1 MSSLFCRHNKF
12 TADCSICS
20 KGTVL
25 DRSRASERPR
35 ARSSGSRQPR
45 QQGAASRSFSGPHVQ
60 AGPYEREEDT
70 YAVRLEKVPGGL
82 RLAQWS
88 RGSLERRAPELPAE
102 DLAGLVAAALEK
114 ELLDGRDA
122 ERLREALN
130 GGGGSAA
137 SAAGS
142 APAPHGASAGRAG
155 DMREE
160 LRVEHRDGG
169 RVRVGRWLFWPGR
182 GWELQEAPPMFP
194 AARYAEALGA
204 AGLRPGERGP
214 ADSGPSA
221 A

>member
-1 MSSLFCRHNKF
+1 MSSLFCRHNRF

-45 QQGAASRSFSGPHVQ
+45 QQGATARSFTGPHVK
-60 AGPYEREEDT
+60 AGPYERGDGEIYD
-70 YAVRLEKVPGGL
+70 VRLEKVPGGL
-82 RLAQWS
+82 RLAQWA
-88 RGSLERRAPELPAE
+88 RGSLERCAPELPAE
-102 DLAGLVAAALEK
+102 DLAGLVVSALEK
-114 ELLDGRDA
+114 ELLEARDA
-122 ERLREALN
+122 ERLRGALS
-130 GGGGSAA
+130 GAA
-137 SAAGS
+137 ADGAEY
-142 APAPHGASAGRAG
+142 GASAGRAG

-160 LRVEHRDGG
+160 LRVEHRHDG

-204 AGLRPGERGP
+204 AGLRSAERGP
-214 ADSGPSA
+214 AGSDPSA